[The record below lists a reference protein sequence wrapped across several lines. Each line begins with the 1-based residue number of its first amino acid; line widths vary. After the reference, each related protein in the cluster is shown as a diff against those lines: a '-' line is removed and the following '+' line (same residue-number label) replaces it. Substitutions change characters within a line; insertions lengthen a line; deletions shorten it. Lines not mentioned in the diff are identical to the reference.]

1 MPIRQMNLSAPSVRG
16 ARRPWGRWALRG
28 VALTWVIGMV
38 LLPVSALVESGL
50 RDGARAFWREVTSP
64 IAFAAL
70 ELTLLSAL
78 MMTAINM
85 ALGTLTAYVL
95 VRYRFPGNR
104 LLDSLIDLPFAIPTL
119 VTGLMLVALYG
130 PQHPPG
136 AWFEQAGAQIIFAR
150 PGIVLA
156 LLFVTYPFVIRSV
169 QPVLLEIDPAQE
181 EAADLCAD
189 HSAGDCARDSERSA
203 PEFCAGARR
212 IRRDRHCRGK
222 YSAQHADGARLHLRA
237 DRIAESARRE
247 RGLAGSARAL
257 VRRSA
262 RCRVAVGPQGEGV
275 CRGMRDG
282 PAPAR
287 TDGTFRHRVRRE
299 EPGC

>member
-181 EAADLCAD
+181 EAAWTLGA
-189 HSAGDCARDSERSA
+189 SRRRTFAQIILPAIA
-203 PEFCAGARR
+203 PAILSGALL
-212 IRRDRHCRGK
+212 
-222 YSAQHADGARLHLRA
+222 SF
-237 DRIAESARRE
+237 
-247 RGLAGSARAL
+247 ARAL
-257 VRRSA
+257 GEFGAIVIVAGNIPRSTLTAPVYIYGQIESQNQRGASAVSLVLLALSFGVRLAAEWLLGRRGRA
-262 RCRVAVGPQGEGV
+262 YVAG
-275 CRGMRDG
+275 
-282 PAPAR
+282 
-287 TDGTFRHRVRRE
+287 
-299 EPGC
+299 